1 MFADSPYRFP
11 QPKHRALHVLRRNF
25 LVWRKLLGPALV
37 LHFGEP
43 LIYLLGLGLGL
54 GHFVGDMGEVSYL
67 AFLAA
72 GIIAS
77 SALMT
82 ASMEGTYSVF
92 TRMVP
97 QQTYQAMLTT
107 PINLDDIVAGEFLW
121 CAVKATMSSIAIL
134 IVASLMGVVESF
146 AAVLAI
152 PIAFLCGLCFAAP
165 AIIMASCSP
174 SYDFFNYYFTL
185 FVTPSFVLC
194 GVFYP
199 VSILPEFLQ
208 SIVYF
213 LPLTH
218 AVELIRPLVLGQ
230 EVTNVILH
238 LGVIAVYTVIGFYI
252 ATVVVRKRLFV

>member
-1 MFADSPYRFP
+1 MLRYRMP
-11 QPKHRALHVLRRNF
+11 RPSYRAFYVLRRNF
-25 LVWRKLLGPALV
+25 LVWRKLLGPALI

-43 LIYLLGLGLGL
+43 IIYLFGLGFGL
-54 GHFVGDMGEVSYL
+54 GQFVGDIGAVPYL

-72 GIIAS
+72 GIVAS

-97 QQTYQAMLTT
+97 QQTYNAMLST
-107 PINLDDIVAGEFLW
+107 PVVADDIVAGEFLW
-121 CAVKATMSSIAIL
+121 CASKATMSSTAIL
-134 IVASLMGVVESF
+134 LVAFLIGAIDSATALLV
-146 AAVLAI
+146 I
-152 PIAFLCGLCFAAP
+152 PIVFLCGLCFAGP

-185 FVTPSFVLC
+185 FVTPMFVLC

-199 VSILPEFLQ
+199 ISVLPEAMQ
-208 SIVYF
+208 SIVHV

-218 AVELIRPLVLGQ
+218 AIALIRPLALGQ
-230 EVTNVILH
+230 EVTQVALH
-238 LGVIAVYTVIGFYI
+238 FSVLGAYTFAGYCV
-252 ATVVVRKRLFV
+252 ATAVVRRRLFV

>member
-1 MFADSPYRFP
+1 MTSIYYRMP
-11 QPKHRALHVLRRNF
+11 RPKYRAFYVLKRNF

-43 LIYLLGLGLGL
+43 LIYLLGLGIGL
-54 GHFVGDMGEVSYL
+54 GQFVGDMGEVSYL

-72 GIIAS
+72 GIVAS

-97 QQTYQAMLTT
+97 QQTYNAMLTT
-107 PINLDDIVAGEFLW
+107 PIDTDDIVAGEFLW
-121 CAVKATMSSIAIL
+121 CATKATMSSIAIL
-134 IVASLMGVVESF
+134 TVASLIGVVESIT
-146 AAVLAI
+146 AVLAI
-152 PIAFLCGLCFAAP
+152 PIAFVCGLCFAGP

-185 FVTPSFVLC
+185 LVTPMFVLC

-199 VSILPEFLQ
+199 TTILPETLQ
-208 SIVYF
+208 SMVQV

-218 AVELIRPLVLGQ
+218 AIALIRPLVLGQ
-230 EVTNVILH
+230 EVTQAVLH
-238 LGVIAVYTVIGFYI
+238 LSVISAYTVVGYYV
-252 ATVVVRKRLFV
+252 ATVVARKRLFV

>member
-1 MFADSPYRFP
+1 MLHYQVPRPSYRAFY
-11 QPKHRALHVLRRNF
+11 VLRRNF

-43 LIYLLGLGLGL
+43 VIYLFGLGFGL
-54 GHFVGDMGEVSYL
+54 GQFVGDIGAVSYL

-72 GIIAS
+72 GIVAS

-97 QQTYQAMLTT
+97 QQTYNAMLST
-107 PINLDDIVAGEFLW
+107 PVMVDDIVTGEFLW
-121 CAVKATMSSIAIL
+121 CASKATMSSTAIL
-134 IVASLMGVVESF
+134 LIAFLIGAIESIT
-146 AAVLAI
+146 ALLAI
-152 PIAFLCGLCFAAP
+152 PLVFLCGLCFAGP

-185 FVTPSFVLC
+185 FVTPMFVLC

-199 VSILPEFLQ
+199 ISVLPEVMQ
-208 SIVYF
+208 GIVQV

-218 AVELIRPLVLGQ
+218 AVALIRPLVLGQ
-230 EVTNVILH
+230 EVTQAGLHFSVI
-238 LGVIAVYTVIGFYI
+238 IAYTLAGYYM
-252 ATVVVRKRLFV
+252 ATVVVRRRLFV

>member
-1 MFADSPYRFP
+1 MPYYYRLP
-11 QPKHRALHVLRRNF
+11 QPSYRAFYVLKRNF

-43 LIYLLGLGLGL
+43 IIYLFGLGLGL

-72 GIIAS
+72 GVVAS

-97 QQTYQAMLTT
+97 QQTYNAMLTT
-107 PINLDDIVAGEFLW
+107 PINTDDIITGEFMW
-121 CAVKATMSSIAIL
+121 CATKATMSSIAIL
-134 IVASLMGVVESF
+134 TVAFLMGAVESMM
-146 AAVLAI
+146 ALIAI
-152 PIAFLCGLCFAAP
+152 PIAFLCGLCFAGP

-185 FVTPSFVLC
+185 FVTPMFVLC

-199 VSILPEFLQ
+199 ISVLPELMQ
-208 SIVYF
+208 SFVQV

-218 AVELIRPLVLGQ
+218 AIALIRPLVLGQ
-230 EVTNVILH
+230 EVTQVVLH
-238 LGVIAVYTVIGFYI
+238 LGVILAYTLVGYYI
-252 ATVVVRKRLFV
+252 AIAVVRKRLFI